1 MNIEFGGCLVIMSQ
15 VMVMVLLVVLSG
27 VGSGV
32 DEGYYPPGTGAA
44 WQPPPSNPG
53 TPLSPAPI
61 VDPELRRIIT
71 DDIL

>member
-1 MNIEFGGCLVIMSQ
+1 MLMSQ
-15 VMVMVLLVVLSG
+15 VMVMSMVLLVVLSG

-44 WQPPPSNPG
+44 WQPALPPRNS
-53 TPLSPAPI
+53 LSPAPI
-61 VDPELRRIIT
+61 VDALRRVGIIT

>member
-1 MNIEFGGCLVIMSQ
+1 MMIKSELM
-15 VMVMVLLVVLSG
+15 VMAMVLLVVLSG

-44 WQPPPSNPG
+44 WQPALPPRNS
-53 TPLSPAPI
+53 LSPAPI
-61 VDPELRRIIT
+61 VDPALRRIIT